1 MDPDV
6 NFYSELTQ
14 ESSYITDDTF
24 VIKTQKIEGFSLIH
38 FNCRSIKSCFEDLK
52 DYLVSLRR
60 HFEVICISESWLKN
74 DDNINDYMLDNY
86 DMVYRNRTNKR
97 GGGVIIY
104 VSHVLKFK
112 LLSELSENI
121 DDVYECVS
129 VEIATV
135 KSKNITIT
143 CLYRPPGT
151 NIELFNYY
159 LELLLG
165 KVNQDKTFFL
175 VGDFNININNSES
188 HSGSNN
194 FIDLLSSLGL
204 HPLVIKPTRISFD
217 SVTLIDNIFT
227 K

>member
-1 MDPDV
+1 MGRRIQFFNLSCEVSRAKYELLSKCRDFEFQSIRNTDFSKCNFDKNVNPDV
-6 NFYSELTQ
+6 NFYSELSQ

-52 DYLVSLRR
+52 DYLVSLQR

-104 VSHVLKFK
+104 VSNVLKFK
-112 LLSELSENI
+112 LLPELSENI
-121 DDVYECVS
+121 NDVYDYISLETD
-129 VEIATV
+129 TV
-135 KSKNITIT
+135 KSRYIIIT

-165 KVNQDKTFFL
+165 KVNQNKIFFL
-175 VGDFNININNSES
+175 GR
-188 HSGSNN
+188 
-194 FIDLLSSLGL
+194 GL
-204 HPLVIKPTRISFD
+204 
-217 SVTLIDNIFT
+217 
-227 K
+227 